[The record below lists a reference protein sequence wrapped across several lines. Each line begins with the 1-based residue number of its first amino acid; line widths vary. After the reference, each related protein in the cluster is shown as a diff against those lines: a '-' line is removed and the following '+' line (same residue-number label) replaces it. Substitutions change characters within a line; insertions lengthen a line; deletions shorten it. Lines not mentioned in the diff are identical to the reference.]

1 MLMRQSQFQILIT
14 MPFRLLSVCLYC
26 SCANFCLIQTQ
37 EGPSQ
42 LYTNA
47 TLSSMKSKPWLKT
60 QPTQEDMSGA
70 MLAQVVCEGFLSKAN
85 AKFRKKRYFVL
96 RSNGCLYYYD
106 EVCNP

>member
-1 MLMRQSQFQILIT
+1 M
-14 MPFRLLSVCLYC
+14 
-26 SCANFCLIQTQ
+26 
-37 EGPSQ
+37 
-42 LYTNA
+42 YTNA

-96 RSNGCLYYYD
+96 RENGCLYYYD
-106 EVCNP
+106 EVCNPWIGKAINDRHQRVICMHTKLSRPRTGQGLKAH